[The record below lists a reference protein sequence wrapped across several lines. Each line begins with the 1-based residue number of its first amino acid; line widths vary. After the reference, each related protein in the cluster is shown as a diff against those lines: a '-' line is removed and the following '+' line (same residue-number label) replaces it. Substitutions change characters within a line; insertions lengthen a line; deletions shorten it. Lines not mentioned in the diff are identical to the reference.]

1 MSNVAADNV
10 AKLREM
16 ISGYML
22 SQIISA
28 TAVLGLADLLAS
40 GTVSG
45 KALAEATGTHS
56 AIPAAP
62 AARPHPC
69 GLRGGGR
76 TRALSVSP
84 RSAHCCGRTFR
95 GRCATLRC
103 LHGAEATW
111 RAWGDL
117 LHALRTGQTAFE
129 HVFGM
134 GSFQYSALDGE
145 RAAKFDAYMGPI

>member
-45 KALAEATGTHS
+45 KALAEATGTHGAS
-56 AIPAAP
+56 LLRLLRVLTA
-62 AARPHPC
+62 C
-69 GLRGGGR
+69 GLLEEAEPERFRLTALGALLR
-76 TRALSVSP
+76 TDVPGSLRNS
-84 RSAHCCGRTFR
+84 RTF
-95 GRCATLRC
+95 
-103 LHGAEATW
+103 
-111 RAWGDL
+111 AWCRGDL
-117 LHALRTGQTAFE
+117 AR
-129 HVFGM
+129 M
-134 GSFQYSALDGE
+134 GRFAS
-145 RAAKFDAYMGPI
+145 RAAHRARRLRARLRHGLLSIQRP